1 MRLYTL
7 VQADLLCYPLR
18 MPTDPRLTQFQQSA
32 EKVFSHLLTEFSRL
46 QTGRA
51 SAAVV
56 EHISVDAYGQR
67 QQLKAVAG
75 ISIGDSKT
83 IVIQPW
89 DRSIMGD
96 IERALQAG
104 DLGASVQNDG
114 VVIRVILPSMTQE
127 RRQTLVKVVA
137 KLSEEAKISLRQQR
151 QTVHDKIKS
160 EEKDEDQ
167 RFTLLEFLDKAT
179 KDMNTKIDDGK
190 KQKEEELM
198 KV

>member
-1 MRLYTL
+1 
-7 VQADLLCYPLR
+7 
-18 MPTDPRLTQFQQSA
+18 MPTDHRLTQFQQSA

>member
-1 MRLYTL
+1 
-7 VQADLLCYPLR
+7 
-18 MPTDPRLTQFQQSA
+18 MPTDPRLTVFQQSA
-32 EKVFSHLLTEFSRL
+32 EKVFAHLLTEFSRL

-51 SAAVV
+51 SAALV
-56 EHISVDAYGQR
+56 EHVTVDAYGQK
-67 QQLKAVAG
+67 QPMKAVAG

-89 DRSIMGD
+89 DHSIMGD
-96 IERALQAG
+96 IERALQVG

-114 VVIRVILPSMTQE
+114 SVIRVILPAMNQE
-127 RRQTLVKVVA
+127 RREQLVKVVA

-167 RFTLLEFLDKAT
+167 RFTLLEFIDKAT
-179 KDMNTKIDDGK
+179 KDMNGKIDEAK

>member
-1 MRLYTL
+1 
-7 VQADLLCYPLR
+7 
-18 MPTDPRLTQFQQSA
+18 MPTDPRLTAFQQSA
-32 EKVFSHLLTEFSRL
+32 DKVLNHLLTEFSRL

-67 QQLKAVAG
+67 QPMKAVAG

-96 IERALQAG
+96 VERALQAA
-104 DLGASVQNDG
+104 DLGSSVQNDG
-114 VVIRVILPSMTQE
+114 AVIRVILPSMTQE
-127 RRQTLVKVVA
+127 RRQSLVKVVA

-151 QTVHDKIKS
+151 QTVHDAIKAA
-160 EEKDEDQ
+160 EKDEDQ
-167 RFTLLEFLDKAT
+167 RFTLLEFIDKTT
-179 KDMNTKIDDGK
+179 KDMNAKIDDVK

>member
-1 MRLYTL
+1 
-7 VQADLLCYPLR
+7 

-51 SAAVV
+51 SAALV
-56 EHISVDAYGQR
+56 EHISVEAYGQR
-67 QQLKAVAG
+67 QPMKAIAG

-96 IERALQAG
+96 VERALQVG
-104 DLGASVQNDG
+104 DLGVSVQNDG
-114 VVIRVILPSMTQE
+114 SVIRVILPAMNQE
-127 RRQTLVKVVA
+127 RREQLVKVVA

-151 QTVHDKIKS
+151 QTVHDNIKS

-167 RFTLLEFLDKAT
+167 RFTLLEFLDKAV
-179 KDMNTKIDDGK
+179 KDTNVKIDEVK
-190 KQKEEELM
+190 KKKEEELM

>member
-1 MRLYTL
+1 
-7 VQADLLCYPLR
+7 
-18 MPTDPRLTQFQQSA
+18 MPTDPRLISFQQSS
-32 EKVFSHLLTEFSRL
+32 EKVYAHLLTEFSRL

-51 SAAVV
+51 SAALV
-56 EHISVDAYGQR
+56 EHISVEAYGQR
-67 QQLKAVAG
+67 QPLKAVAG

-89 DRSIMGD
+89 DRSVMGD
-96 IERALQAG
+96 VERALQVG

-114 VVIRVILPSMTQE
+114 TVIRVILPAMNQE
-127 RRQTLVKVVA
+127 RREQLVKVVA
-137 KLSEEAKISLRQQR
+137 KLSEEGKISLRQQR

-179 KDMNTKIDDGK
+179 KDTNLKIDEAK

-198 KV
+198 KI